1 MKDKRLLGVDE
12 NNRGYSSFLFNRNNT
27 KDHCFIGQ
35 SAIFNSIRVKVAIF
49 MILVVILIMIL
60 VPHLVINDSYYDC
73 IYEIIKK
80 EPDRRY
86 YLQATVV
93 VMLLVEYFAL
103 SVDLYVV
110 IDGLYEHTYFDD
122 VKLYYFL
129 GLMFVMAHFIV
140 NLSTTIIVAF
150 LHNTM
155 SKIKNLPILCS
166 FQNHHF
172 LVIFIHCLYTV
183 L

>member
-1 MKDKRLLGVDE
+1 M
-12 NNRGYSSFLFNRNNT
+12 
-27 KDHCFIGQ
+27 
-35 SAIFNSIRVKVAIF
+35 
-49 MILVVILIMIL
+49 VI
-60 VPHLVINDSYYDC
+60 V
-73 IYEIIKK
+73 
-80 EPDRRY
+80 
-86 YLQATVV
+86 
-93 VMLLVEYFAL
+93 LVEYFAL

-110 IDGLYEHTYFDD
+110 IYGLYEHTYFDD

-172 LVIFIHCLYTV
+172 LAIFIHCLYTV